1 MMKRK
6 GMKKALGYVAL
17 MILICVA
24 LMATVSAT
32 PVSFAKSYQMF
43 SQKGIINQAQMGTTD
58 IIKAGGNRS
67 YSPYDTIAKF
77 HSYTRPKYSRPTF
90 IVPVIYPTIVPVP
103 EQPSGVTLVPGTSN
117 SSLGG
122 IIIRGTEGDWI
133 DVRANFYNPSEI
145 LYDGRWHN
153 HVGIVPVYW
162 ENMLLPGS
170 YTIRVSNCYCETVTV
185 YPGQTVV
192 IDVTCGGFC
201 VFDCPSC

>member
-24 LMATVSAT
+24 LMATASAA
-32 PVSFAKSYQMF
+32 PVNSAKSYQML
-43 SQKGIINQAQMGTTD
+43 SQKWITNPFQMGHTD
-58 IIKAGGNRS
+58 IVKAGGSSS
-67 YSPYDTIAKF
+67 YSTYDTMAKF
-77 HSYTRPKYSRPTF
+77 YSNTRPRYTKPKFSGPL
-90 IVPVIYPTIVPVP
+90 IYPSIVPVP
-103 EQPSGVTLVPGTSN
+103 EQPTSASN
-117 SSLGG
+117 STLGG

-133 DVRANFYNPSEI
+133 DVRANFYNPSEL

-153 HVGIVPVYW
+153 HVGTVPVYW

-185 YPGQTVV
+185 SPGQTVI
-192 IDVTCGGFC
+192 IDVTCAGMC